1 MPRQVHLT
9 TAKRRISH
17 ARTLTLCLCTLSI
30 LIVLANRVPRFSP
43 SCIEASWVRAVPA
56 EITAKI
62 LAKDF
67 YLLQPAPAEDFAT
80 VTTKRIGKIAEHT
93 EPLRTAILDELFLH
107 VLLPLLEPHFHRA
120 ICGGFQ
126 IYLVT

>member
-9 TAKRRISH
+9 TGTRRISH
-17 ARTLTLCLCTLSI
+17 ARTLTLCLCTFSL

-62 LAKDF
+62 LAEDF
-67 YLLQPAPAEDFAT
+67 YLLPPSPAKTFRT
-80 VTTKRIGKIAEHT
+80 VSTKRIGKIAEHA
-93 EPLRTAILDELFLH
+93 EPVRTAILDDR
-107 VLLPLLEPHFHRA
+107 LLTRPPPA
-120 ICGGFQ
+120 S
-126 IYLVT
+126 

>member
-17 ARTLTLCLCTLSI
+17 ARMLTLCLCTLSL

-43 SCIEASWVRAVPA
+43 SCMEASWVRAVPA
-56 EITAKI
+56 EMTAKI

-80 VTTKRIGKIAEHT
+80 VTTKRIGKIAEH
-93 EPLRTAILDELFLH
+93 AEL
-107 VLLPLLEPHFHRA
+107 VRA
-120 ICGGFQ
+120 ISDDRLF
-126 IYLVT
+126 TRPPPAS